1 MLHLQD
7 PNPKIRYASC
17 HCIGQIAND
26 MKPIF
31 QASFHAQILPLLIST
46 LSDPVPRVHA
56 HAAAAITNFIEGMNS
71 FLLKPHLTSLMN
83 KLYFLIMNGISLV
96 KENAISAL
104 AAAAQSSRENFCY
117 YYENFVSLL
126 FKILEN
132 YNGVQYRFKLNIINI
147 LIILIIYIFF
157 NKGN

>member
-1 MLHLQD
+1 
-7 PNPKIRYASC
+7 
-17 HCIGQIAND
+17 

-31 QASFHAQILPLLIST
+31 QTSFHEQVLPLLIST

-56 HAAAAITNFIEGMNS
+56 HAAAAVTNFLEGMNS
-71 FLLKPHLTSLMN
+71 CLLKPHLTNLMN

-104 AAAAQSSRENFCY
+104 AAAAQSSREEFCY

-126 FKILEN
+126 FSILEN
-132 YNGVQYRFKLNIINI
+132 YSSNQFRFKLNII
-147 LIILIIYIFF
+147 
-157 NKGN
+157 